1 MKNSFN
7 IFFLSFL
14 FGSCLV
20 FSQQEN
26 GVVSFDL
33 PANNSLIFNKFIINP
48 TFSFVKEDKS
58 SIVLYNKQL
67 FSAFDNPPQTYLL
80 SFSSKLGENN
90 AIAVAGF
97 QQNYGLLSTT
107 GAVINYARN
116 VMFNDESNLTFGLN
130 LSAYKSGLDVS
141 KVITNTTDPLLN
153 TIPSNTLV
161 SISPGLNYGTGLF
174 DFGIAAKNIVFY
186 NGTTSKMLKD
196 DPAKSIDGHIMYT
209 GFLDSDGI
217 LEESKFSAIARAE
230 MRKDITVLATTL
242 MLNAPKAG
250 WLQAGYNSLYG
261 ISGGAGFNIAK
272 SFSLGVTYEK
282 ALGNV
287 VDRGSAL
294 EFVLSYHFNKSD
306 DEGSYNTSSPVI
318 YTPTKVATSQPI
330 VLPKTKEE
338 IALQKQKDL
347 ELAKARIADQS
358 AKAEAELIAKANK
371 LAKDKEF
378 AIQKA
383 KDDAEKLK
391 ANNIAKATADEQNRI
406 AKATAEKLRLAALTK
421 AIVEKPSIIKTSDA
435 TQKAKETADA
445 KAIADAE
452 KARLAAEA
460 KAKSDEAARI
470 AKDLTTQKAKETAD
484 AKAIADSEKARLAA
498 DAKTKADEAARIAKD
513 LTSQKAKETA
523 DAKAIADAEKL
534 RLAVGEKAKADEA
547 ARIAKDLATQKARET
562 ADAKAIADA
571 EKLRLATDAK
581 AKADETARIA
591 KDLAAQKAKETADA
605 KVIADAEKARLVA
618 EAKAKADEAARIA
631 KDLATQKAKETA
643 DAKAIADAEKLRL
656 AVGEKAKA
664 DEAAR
669 IAKDLATQKA
679 RETADAKAIA
689 DAEKARL
696 AAEAK
701 AKNDAAAK
709 AKVDA
714 DAEKLRKDLE
724 DAKIAA
730 TKSESDRSID
740 YLGGVID
747 DNNKTIAQSLKKFDS
762 ITKSKQKDLSDL
774 KEENDTGIIK
784 EDKPFQ
790 SASVAKKEA
799 EILKAE
805 IAESIKSQAEF
816 INQFTGLV
824 KERVGK
830 TGNANETVNKEYLKS
845 LANLQAEKIKLEN
858 FGESIQAKL
867 DKINAEIEVEKKRRI
882 KKANFESGQGRYEKD
897 RASIKTIKESTPKS
911 NANLK
916 VDDFDFG
923 DDENN
928 MQILKNVDN
937 TTTGY
942 YMVIAVHKDIEK
954 RDAFLTKVIAAGE
967 SNVDFFFNVNT
978 GKYFI
983 YIKKTTE
990 IIEATKLLGQ
1000 KESKPYYEKMSII
1013 KIQN

>member
-460 KAKSDEAARI
+460 KAK
-470 AKDLTTQKAKETAD
+470 
-484 AKAIADSEKARLAA
+484 
-498 DAKTKADEAARIAKD
+498 
-513 LTSQKAKETA
+513 
-523 DAKAIADAEKL
+523 
-534 RLAVGEKAKADEA
+534 
-547 ARIAKDLATQKARET
+547 
-562 ADAKAIADA
+562 
-571 EKLRLATDAK
+571 
-581 AKADETARIA
+581 
-591 KDLAAQKAKETADA
+591 
-605 KVIADAEKARLVA
+605 
-618 EAKAKADEAARIA
+618 
-631 KDLATQKAKETA
+631 
-643 DAKAIADAEKLRL
+643 
-656 AVGEKAKA
+656 
-664 DEAAR
+664 
-669 IAKDLATQKA
+669 
-679 RETADAKAIA
+679 
-689 DAEKARL
+689 
-696 AAEAK
+696 
-701 AKNDAAAK
+701 NDAAAK